1 MTRAPGYLARVE
13 PGELD
18 AERFEQL
25 VDEGSYD
32 EALGLWRGPALADLA
47 GEEFAYADA
56 ARLDEAR
63 RTADE
68 ARIAAELEA
77 GSHVALTA
85 ELEALV
91 AAHPHRERL
100 RAQQMLAL
108 YRSGRQADALAA
120 YRDARTAL
128 DELGLE
134 PSAELRVLEQRI
146 LRHDPDL
153 DLAVPPETTPLIGRE
168 LEVAAVRALLG
179 RSETRLV
186 TLTGPG
192 GTGKTRLAIAA
203 ATDSARVVFV
213 DLSPVSDPALVLAT
227 AARAIGAP
235 ESRGGNDLAT
245 LVEALAGE
253 STLLVLDNFEQVL
266 DAASDVARL
275 VAAVPPLQV
284 IVTSRA
290 PLRIAVERVYA
301 VPPLP
306 IPEAGEVTAT
316 SIARTPAVRLY
327 AERASATD
335 PRFAVTDENATAVA
349 RICRAL
355 DGLPLALELR
365 RRPARGRSGPRDRG
379 APRRAA
385 LAPFQGCARPAGA
398 AALAPRHARLER
410 PAARRRRAAGA
421 RGARCVQRQ
430 RVAHGARGRRR
441 RRRRADRA
449 RRPARR
455 GARHQR
461 ARRRRTALRDAR
473 NRPRVRGGAARRVG

>member
-1 MTRAPGYLARVE
+1 MEFRLLGPLEVVDDVGQAVALGGRRPRALLALLLLNANRAVSTERLIDAVWGEDPPANARSTLQVHVHALRKALGADRIVTRAPGYLARVE
-13 PGELD
+13 SGELD

-25 VDEGSYD
+25 VGAGSYD
-32 EALGLWRGPALADLA
+32 EALGLWRGPALADLV
-47 GEEFAYADA
+47 GEEFARADA

-63 RTADE
+63 LTADE

-77 GSHVALTA
+77 GRHVALTA
-85 ELEALV
+85 ELDALV
-91 AAHPHRERL
+91 ALHPHRERL

-134 PSAELRVLEQRI
+134 PSAELRGLEQQI

-153 DLAVPPETTPLIGRE
+153 DLAVPKTDAHLPSTLPSETTRLIGRE
-168 LEVAAVRALLG
+168 REVAAVRALLG

-203 ATDSARVVFV
+203 ATGRARVVFV
-213 DLSPVSDPALVLAT
+213 DLSPVSDPGLVLAT

-235 ESRGGNDLAT
+235 ESQGGDDLST
-245 LVEALAGE
+245 LVEALGGE

-266 DAASDVARL
+266 DAASDVARV
-275 VAAVPPLQV
+275 VAAVPSLQV

-306 IPEAGEVTAT
+306 IPEAGEVTAA
-316 SIARTPAVRLY
+316 SIERTPAVRLY

-335 PRFAVTDENATAVA
+335 PRFAVTDENAAAV
-349 RICRAL
+349 
-355 DGLPLALELR
+355 
-365 RRPARGRSGPRDRG
+365 
-379 APRRAA
+379 
-385 LAPFQGCARPAGA
+385 
-398 AALAPRHARLER
+398 
-410 PAARRRRAAGA
+410 
-421 RGARCVQRQ
+421 
-430 RVAHGARGRRR
+430 
-441 RRRRADRA
+441 
-449 RRPARR
+449 
-455 GARHQR
+455 
-461 ARRRRTALRDAR
+461 
-473 NRPRVRGGAARRVG
+473 